1 MAPVGLSFGDDPS
14 SWDQRLL
21 RLSPWLVLFVPL
33 PYAVAVIQMQRPAD
47 AIPLASVS
55 AALAGAALAL
65 AVTLA
70 CCAAALLHMRRASG
84 VLLLGAVM
92 TYLCPML
99 LAVAIAAGPMN
110 SGGMLLATLALG
122 LWSLWRLWRA
132 DRRIEGAKIG
142 LLSRERVVTGPSGM
156 VLLPSSAFENG
167 GQLNTL
173 QALQGINGPLLL
185 EIPLAVAVLVWLPGT
200 FPLNADGQHGSY
212 AGALPWLLCVVV
224 FLLGRKPA
232 NSLLLQWRAAKAATS

>member
-1 MAPVGLSFGDDPS
+1 MAPVGLSFGADPS
-14 SWDQRLL
+14 SWDKRLL

-33 PYAVAVIQMQRPAD
+33 PYAVAVMQMQRPAD
-47 AIPLASVS
+47 AIPLASAS

-65 AVTLA
+65 AVMLA
-70 CCAAALLHMRRASG
+70 CCAAALLHMRRPSG

-99 LAVAIAAGPMN
+99 LAVAIAAGPMK
-110 SGGMLLATLALG
+110 SGGMLLATLALS

-142 LLSRERVVTGPSGM
+142 LLSRERVVSGPSGR

-173 QALQGINGPLLL
+173 QAQQGINWPLVF
-185 EIPLAVAVLVWLPGT
+185 EIPLAVAVLAWLPGT
-200 FPLNADGQHGSY
+200 LPLSAEGYHGTY

-224 FLLGRKPA
+224 LLLGRKSV
-232 NSLLLQWRAAKAATS
+232 NGLLLQWRAVRAAAR

>member
-1 MAPVGLSFGDDPS
+1 MTPVGLSFGDDPS
-14 SWDQRLL
+14 TWDKRLL
-21 RLSPWLVLFVPL
+21 RLSPWVILFVLL
-33 PYAVAVIQMQRPAD
+33 PYAVAVMQMPRPAD
-47 AIPLASVS
+47 AIPVASAR
-55 AALAGAALAL
+55 AALAGASLAL
-65 AVTLA
+65 AVMLA

-99 LAVAIAAGPMN
+99 LAVAIATGPMD
-110 SGGMLLATLALG
+110 SGGMLLATLALS

-132 DRRIEGAKIG
+132 DRRIGSSEIA
-142 LLSRERVVTGPSGM
+142 LLSRERIVAGPSGT

-173 QALQGINGPLLL
+173 QAQQGINWPLVF
-185 EIPLAVAVLVWLPGT
+185 EMPLAVAVLAWLPGT
-200 FPLNADGQHGSY
+200 LPLSADGYHGTY

-224 FLLGRKPA
+224 LLLGRKSV
-232 NSLLLQWRAAKAATS
+232 NGLLLQWRAVRAAAR